1 MKQLLKDIVTET
13 DNVTVDLVRLLAL
26 AAVVVGL
33 VLQIWVV
40 IRWIGPA
47 PQVFDFQ
54 AFGIGLGGMFGGVGV
69 ALKLKPETQVEK

>member
-1 MKQLLKDIVTET
+1 MKAFKDMVTESDNLTT
-13 DNVTVDLVRLLAL
+13 DFVRVLAFA
-26 AAVVVGL
+26 AAVIGL
-33 VLQIWVV
+33 VLQVWVV

-54 AFGIGLGGMFGGVGV
+54 AFGIGLGGMFAGVGA